1 MGSAIIVAVVV
12 GAGVAI
18 QVAVLGRA
26 AERIHALA
34 VSLALQMAG
43 VMVGLAWAS
52 MVRGW
57 SDVGRSVVAWWWL
70 PLGAFGWMLVG
81 GLGYASRTLGV
92 SLTLGIAVTVQLV
105 VGYGLDVRAGRAPLE
120 PQALAGLALVI
131 VGLTVF
137 ATRAT

>member
-1 MGSAIIVAVVV
+1 
-12 GAGVAI
+12 
-18 QVAVLGRA
+18 
-26 AERIHALA
+26 
-34 VSLALQMAG
+34 
-43 VMVGLAWAS
+43 
-52 MVRGW
+52 
-57 SDVGRSVVAWWWL
+57 
-70 PLGAFGWMLVG
+70 MLVG